1 MEVDVMGRAED
12 VIAAVKA
19 RSSVSTLLPPPKV
32 ERMMMIVDDWIEV
45 EDCPMQRD
53 TAARAKKAQDYLRRP
68 LPTHYE
74 VSAARYGDKLIKL
87 DGHTRAL
94 LWKEGTID
102 RICDSVNVTIYT
114 VNSLA
119 EMRSLYESFDSKLA
133 SKTAYDNTLS
143 AVKSNGLVLSST
155 VLRTARF
162 GQALNVAS
170 QLPASERYEQ
180 VRMFVPELEMLD
192 ELNMGSSSCWN
203 PHIAAALLTLKLH
216 GPAARDFWHRVN
228 HNDGCSEGGV
238 GDPVFTVNQLTLKS
252 RGKVGQYHSFQK
264 LVHQLLWLCDR
275 FVRDP
280 HRSVKR
286 ICETTV
292 TDYWQRIRTGPKQE
306 EISMD

>member
-1 MEVDVMGRAED
+1 MEAVT
-12 VIAAVKA
+12 VIEEVKS
-19 RSSVSTLLPPPKV
+19 RSTVPALLPPPKV
-32 ERMMMIVDDWIEV
+32 ERVMMIIDDWIDV

-53 TAARAKKAQDYLRRP
+53 TAARAKRAQDYLRHP

-74 VSAARYGDKLIKL
+74 VSAACYSGKMIKL

-102 RICDSVNVTIYT
+102 RISDSVNVTVYN
-114 VNSLA
+114 VDSLA

-143 AVKSNGLVLSST
+143 AVKSNDLVLSST
-155 VLRTARF
+155 VLRSARF

-180 VRMFVPELEMLD
+180 VRMFVSELEMLD
-192 ELNMGSSSCWN
+192 ELNMSSSNCWN

-216 GPAARDFWHRVN
+216 GGAARDFWHRVN
-228 HNDGCSEGGV
+228 HSDGCSEGGV
-238 GDPVFTVNQLTLKS
+238 GDPVFTAGQLTLKS

-280 HRSVKR
+280 HRPIKR
-286 ICETTV
+286 TCETTV
-292 TDYWQRIRTGPKQE
+292 TDYWQRIRSKAEQE
-306 EISMD
+306 EISLD